1 MKTNKLHI
9 KKNEEGI
16 ALLVTLLLLGVLLAI
31 GASLLNITLKQYQF
45 SGMALA
51 SETAFQAAN
60 AGMECI
66 LYYDNDPNGS
76 VFDVPGDGSG
86 RSPVLSLNCMN
97 ENSSDIVAGNGTC
110 FGCNEGG
117 AVESGEEQMF
127 EFEWGS
133 PRGCSQVSV
142 YKFYSTSDE
151 VSVEIDDVFYRAD
164 GSDADSD
171 PDPCPIGG
179 ICTVVQA
186 RGYDV
191 SCSDVGTAARV
202 VEREYT
208 IVY

>member
-1 MKTNKLHI
+1 MHI
-9 KKNEEGI
+9 RRNEEGI

-51 SETAFQAAN
+51 SEVAFQAAN

-66 LYYDNDPNGS
+66 LYYDNLSTS
-76 VFDVPGDGSG
+76 VFDVPGNGDEQSNQ
-86 RSPVLSLNCMN
+86 PVINCMN
-97 ENSSDIVAGNGTC
+97 TGNVGAVNPSGANNNNGT
-110 FGCNEGG
+110 GDTNNNGKTVSGG
-117 AVESGEEQMF
+117 QQMF

-133 PRGCSQVSV
+133 PRVCSQMSV
-142 YKFYSTSDE
+142 YKFYSTDSTVD
-151 VSVEIDDVFYRAD
+151 VEIDGVSYRTD
-164 GSDADSD
+164 GSDADLD
-171 PDPCPIGG
+171 PDPCPQGG

-191 SCSDVGTAARV
+191 PCSDVGTAARV